1 MNFKIKKWCTKI
13 RLQEFLLDR
22 IKIKIKIDF
31 IDLKSRYDKAI
42 PQFYHRLYLE
52 ERKKKDK
59 LKIKKARLIFVIN
72 NNRENGGRMDQFL
85 SRNFAV
91 QSRAA
96 HEN

>member
-42 PQFYHRLYLE
+42 PQFYRKLYLE
-52 ERKKKDK
+52 EKKKDYK

-72 NNRENGGRMDQFL
+72 RENGGRMDQFL
-85 SRNFAV
+85 SRDFAV

>member
-1 MNFKIKKWCTKI
+1 MTK
-13 RLQEFLLDR
+13 
-22 IKIKIKIDF
+22 
-31 IDLKSRYDKAI
+31 SN
-42 PQFYHRLYLE
+42 QFYHRLYLE
-52 ERKKKDK
+52 EHKKKDK

-85 SRNFAV
+85 SRDFAV